1 MPVFIPN
8 PTVKQLCDS
17 VDQFLP
23 DDEDSVKAFLSVLYR
38 FVDHDDDSQALD
50 YEAVRNHAITRT
62 TSYAQFVSQFT
73 GTPVVAFSE
82 AEAVND
88 EGRELVH

>member
-17 VDQFLP
+17 IDQFLP
-23 DDEDSVKAFLSVLYR
+23 DDEESVKAFLSVLYR

-50 YEAVRNHAITRT
+50 FEVVRNHAITRT

-73 GTPVVAFSE
+73 GTPFVTFSD
-82 AEAVND
+82 AEAAN
-88 EGRELVH
+88 EEPRELVH